1 MNLNLNRKIKNQ
13 ANLITTTLII
23 VGILAV
29 VNFLSYQI
37 FYRFDLTEGKDY
49 SISSTTKNS
58 LKSLDDVV
66 SIKLYFSKELPS
78 EYMNLKQDVKDILD
92 EYKSYS
98 GGKIKIEEINPS
110 DNEEEQQKIQLL
122 GIPKLRFN
130 VVENDKYE
138 ILGGYLGMVIYFEDK
153 KEVIPVVSSSKNL
166 EYEITMA
173 IKKLTLDKIPVIGF
187 TVGNGEVSLT
197 NELQTVSK
205 ELNKQYKITTV
216 DLSNGNL
223 ISDNI
228 DTLVIFGP
236 TMEINERSKYLI
248 DQFLMRGGSLLIAQD
263 SVVVD
268 QQMAASQNKT
278 GLNDILNFYGLK
290 INNNLILDGAFN
302 EVVSFST
309 GSFFPSLVNYPFWPK
324 ILKENFDKSNP
335 ATANLETAFFPWVSS
350 VDILPEKIG
359 DNKVLELVKTT
370 DKSWTVDGESVNLDP
385 FQKFA
390 PQGMERQTL
399 AVSILGKFESFYEGK
414 DHPKKETEEAE
425 ADGNDK
431 EEFISSVDNARITVI
446 GDSDFVKENFLQR
459 NGNNL
464 IFFQNVVDALT
475 LDPDLI
481 NIRSKG
487 VTSRPLKEVSEAKKM
502 SIKYFNIFGVTVLV
516 IILGIIKYNLRKRRR
531 FVTEDE
537 E

>member
-1 MNLNLNRKIKNQ
+1 MNLNRKIKNQ

-78 EYMNLKQDVKDILD
+78 EYMNLKQDIKDILD

-98 GGKIKIEEINPS
+98 GGKIKIEEINPGDS
-110 DNEEEQQKIQLL
+110 EEEQQKIQML

-130 VVENDKYE
+130 VVENDKYQT
-138 ILGGYLGMVIYFEDK
+138 LGGYLGMVIYFEDK

-187 TVGNGEVSLT
+187 TVGNGEVSL
-197 NELQTVSK
+197 NDELTIIGK
-205 ELNKQYKITTV
+205 ELKKQYGITAV
-216 DLSNGNL
+216 DLSDGNL

-228 DTLVIFGP
+228 DTLIILGP
-236 TMEINERSKYLI
+236 TAEINERSKYVI
-248 DQFLMRGGSLLIAQD
+248 DQFLMRSGSLLIAQD

-268 QQMAASQNKT
+268 QQMAVSQNRT

-290 INNNLILDGAFN
+290 INDNLILDGASN
-302 EVVSFST
+302 EIVSFST
-309 GSFFPSLVNYPFWPK
+309 GGFFPSLVNYPFWPK

-335 ATANLETAFFPWVSS
+335 ATANLETAFFPWASS
-350 VDILPEKIG
+350 VDVLPEKIG
-359 DNKVLELVKTT
+359 DNKILELVKTT
-370 DKSWTVDGESVNLDP
+370 DESWAVSENINLDP

-390 PQGMERQTL
+390 PQPMGQQTL
-399 AVSILGKFESFYEGK
+399 ATSIFGKFESFYK
-414 DHPKKETEEAE
+414 DKDIPKKENEESDS
-425 ADGNDK
+425 DGK
-431 EEFISSVDNARITVI
+431 EEFVSSVDSARITVI
-446 GDSDFVKENFLQR
+446 GDADFVKDNFLSR
-459 NGNNL
+459 NMNNL
-464 IFFQNVVDALT
+464 IFFQNVIDSLT

-487 VTSRPLKEVSEAKKM
+487 VTSRPIEEVSEAKKM

-516 IILGIIKYNLRKRRR
+516 IVLGIIKYNLRKRRR
-531 FVTEDE
+531 FVEEDE